1 MRRRNPAR
9 GFTLVELLIVLA
21 IVVVLASI
29 TIVVT
34 LRMQERDQVPR
45 AATLVQGAIAQ
56 AKARAAAERT
66 NTGVRLI
73 LRLNRLEMP
82 GIVDANSDGVISV
95 VQDLRAPANF
105 PANIK
110 HRNTSVGLVD
120 YLDVLAP
127 TTFGG
132 LANALDDDGNGW
144 VDDLVLCDGIEFIRD
159 PGDFVDGWA
168 QTGFR
173 MLGSPA
179 VPVPQLNWLFVLRSD
194 SYLPAYSADPTSS
207 PLNFQNMANL
217 VQPGDWIEL
226 NGGGQVYQILGIDK
240 WDDPNDSYGAYNRL
254 ILDRAVD
261 APVGWQTSSIPGRAS
276 GSYRIIRQP
285 RPIAGEKPL
294 QFPEGA
300 VLDLRSTRLSSTGM
314 TFDILFTPRSNVVGT
329 SAGQDM
335 IFLWIH
341 DARAGLLD
349 NQVLVTVYPKTGA
362 VLVFPVDLNGPDMY
376 SQARTGR
383 AANTP

>member
-1 MRRRNPAR
+1 MRRRNPTS

-29 TIVVT
+29 TVVVT

-56 AKARAAAERT
+56 AKARAAAERA
-66 NTGVRLI
+66 NTGVRLN

-82 GIVDANSDGVISV
+82 GIVDANSDGIISV
-95 VQDLRAPANF
+95 VHDLRAPANF
-105 PANIK
+105 PGNIR
-110 HRNTSVGLVD
+110 HRNTTVGLVD
-120 YLDVLAP
+120 YLDVLTL

-132 LANALDDDGNGW
+132 LANGIDDDGNGW

-159 PGDFVDGWA
+159 PGDFTDGTV
-168 QTGFR
+168 TG
-173 MLGSPA
+173 
-179 VPVPQLNWLFVLRSD
+179 
-194 SYLPAYSADPTSS
+194 PTAGNTRLLTLTRSS
-207 PLNFQNMANL
+207 PELDLQRLSNF
-217 VQPGDWIEL
+217 VQVGDWIEL
-226 NGGGQVYQILGIDK
+226 LGNGQVYGIRDVAFDATVPNNRIL
-240 WDDPNDSYGAYNRL
+240 
-254 ILDRAVD
+254 LDRD
-261 APVGWQTSSIPGRAS
+261 LDGPVANAA
-276 GSYRIIRQP
+276 YRIIRQP

-314 TFDILFTPRSNVVGT
+314 TFDILFSPRGNVVGT

-341 DARAGLLD
+341 DARAGLQD

-376 SQARTGR
+376 SLARTGR